1 MCLFTQYVFIHTVCV
16 YSYSMCLFI
25 QYVFIHTVCAYSYS
39 TGMCLT
45 AQSCNKCNI
54 REYTAAAAADDDDDD
69 DDDVTDIDMAVALKI
84 T

>member
-1 MCLFTQYVFIHTVCV
+1 MCLFTQYV
-16 YSYSMCLFI
+16 L
-25 QYVFIHTVCAYSYS
+25 IHTVCAYSYS

-54 REYTAAAAADDDDDD
+54 REYTAAAAAAAAADDDDDDD